1 MANNFFGHTVFY
13 FISFFFITL
22 FNNALCF
29 ITKKKYVELFFKYL
43 VKEKVFRYLLC
54 DMGIGDIK
62 KEVTNGDIGGG
73 GERVYHLAF

>member
-1 MANNFFGHTVFY
+1 M
-13 FISFFFITL
+13 
-22 FNNALCF
+22 
-29 ITKKKYVELFFKYL
+29 

-73 GERVYHLAF
+73 GEGVTFGILTVTSSSNRPLRVKYFVKVSLL

>member
-1 MANNFFGHTVFY
+1 M
-13 FISFFFITL
+13 
-22 FNNALCF
+22 
-29 ITKKKYVELFFKYL
+29 

-73 GERVYHLAF
+73 GGEGVTFGILTVTSSLNRPLRVKYFVKVSLL